1 MRKWLAVILLVL
13 LLLPA
18 CALAAELKIT
28 EQSSSVK
35 VTPTMYGYELKDGK
49 KYVIEGSSN
58 GGIMLDIEG
67 NVTITLNGVNLKDSL
82 EISSR
87 AFGEKK
93 VSLVLTGNNYISS
106 HDQPAILV
114 MADKCDL
121 TIQTA
126 STNPPHSLKLK
137 SDYRAGIQNTN
148 GKVSLDSGF
157 IDIQAGSDIPYAI
170 IASSIECTPYRAY
183 PKVRHWIGYPWR
195 DYDTEMDR
203 ILTTRHVATYNVL
216 QNRYAGSTHE
226 SNVTPGTKIQLIAG
240 GRTGY
245 KFVRWESNQKTQID
259 AANVDNEDFAWND
272 DNAFL
277 VVPACD
283 IVLSAVWKQDGE
295 EETEKEYGNLT
306 VKVTPDGAG
315 AGYVV
320 GTIGDDSPFVADGT
334 EAYPLGTSVRLEAY
348 ALSQYEFANW
358 STEGDVVISKN
369 PVYMEEV
376 NGDRTLYANFRKKPY
391 VEEVHVTKKVDGD
404 LDSSVTGAKPIE
416 YVYVWGDDYS
426 VWGSK
431 VTSPGYTAVDVVSHD
446 GSRTESVTVT
456 VSGEATWYVL
466 GEVLESGKVAGYT
479 CEAKAVSVDI
489 EPAFDHGAPPAGLG
503 DGGDDGAVWASSA
516 IRTVGDFSGY
526 PEVNALPLDRPEITF
541 LNTYV
546 KEEEPADPVIPE
558 EFDVTITKKIEGIDP
573 ADLPDGTMFNFKFD
587 SLDGKQNLGEVKFTK
602 NDLLKGER
610 SKLIGKLPK
619 GFEITENGSSI
630 PGYDVVVDV
639 ELKGIKSVEEGDDE
653 GSLGSFEIDTVPF
666 VPDVPTNRTR
676 AVTPYEIII
685 TNTYTPIDPSQQVP
699 SDINMPQ
706 TGDESSI
713 LLWAGLMLLSGAA
726 GMVLLRRKREA

>member
-18 CALAAELKIT
+18 CALAADPLTIVEIINGT
-28 EQSSSVK
+28 TQIA
-35 VTPTMYGYELKDGK
+35 VTPTMYGYILEDGK
-49 KYVIEGSSN
+49 SYTITGQSK
-58 GGIMLDIEG
+58 GGLMLDITG
-67 NVTITLNGVNLKDSL
+67 DVTVTLKDVKL
-82 EISSR
+82 EDTLDISTR
-87 AFGEKK
+87 ALGEKK
-93 VSLVLTGNNYISS
+93 ITLILSGNNYISS

-126 STNPPHSLKLK
+126 STNPYHSLKLK

-170 IASSIECTPYRAY
+170 IASSIECTPYAY

-203 ILTTRHVATYNVL
+203 ILTTRQVATYNVL

-226 SNVTPGTKIQLIAG
+226 SNVTPGTRIQLIAG
-240 GRTGY
+240 ERTGY

-277 VVPACD
+277 VVPTCD

-306 VKVTPDGAG
+306 VKVRPDGAG
-315 AGYVV
+315 AGYVMR
-320 GTIGDDSPFVADGT
+320 TIGDDLPVVADGT

-546 KEEEPADPVIPE
+546 KEEEPTDPVIPE

-610 SKLIGKLPK
+610 SKPIGKLPK

-639 ELKGIKSVEEGDDE
+639 ELKGIKSVEEGDEE

-666 VPDVPTNRTR
+666 VPDVPTNRAR
-676 AVTPYEIII
+676 AATPYEIII
-685 TNTYTPIDPSQQVP
+685 TNTYTPME
-699 SDINMPQ
+699 INMPQ
-706 TGDESSI
+706 TGDESN
-713 LLWAGLMLLSGAA
+713 LALWACAMLLSGVAS
-726 GMVLLRRKREA
+726 MVLLRKKREA